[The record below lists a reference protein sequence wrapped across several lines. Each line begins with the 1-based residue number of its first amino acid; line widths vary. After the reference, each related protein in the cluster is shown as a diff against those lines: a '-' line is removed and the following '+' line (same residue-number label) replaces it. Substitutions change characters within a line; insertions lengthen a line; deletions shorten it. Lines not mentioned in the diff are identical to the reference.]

1 MVSDHKLTGKHSVNS
16 QLPDAGLP
24 SASGTCA
31 NQEDGSVKSSSGES
45 SDEFDDDQS
54 VVSSLSNRRNPALD
68 QGYCVMMTD
77 NAAEWKYMYNVMHV

>member
-1 MVSDHKLTGKHSVNS
+1 MVSDHKLTRKLSMNS

-24 SASGTCA
+24 SESVASCA
-31 NQEDGSVKSSSGES
+31 DHGDGLMKNSSGES

-54 VVSSLSNRRNPALD
+54 VVSSLSNKRNPALD

-77 NAAEWKYMYNVMHV
+77 NVAVWKYSVMHV